1 VTQGGLSVRE
11 HAQLGR
17 TTVRR
22 STDRI
27 IVSHAGTLPRSPELQ
42 ELFVGGDAT
51 KGAFEA
57 ALPGAVKDVV
67 KHQADVGIDVV
78 NDGEFSKRGGFLG
91 YVRERMTGFEAR
103 PDLAG
108 QHRDAGVIGRDKRD
122 FPGFYAAGL
131 GMFNFGN
138 QQSISPVAGGFDFG
152 PFVAEGPLVYIGH
165 ANVAADIA
173 RLKAACEGLDVEPYL
188 PAVAPGTIEHW
199 LWRGENYKTD
209 EEFLFAI
216 ADVMHEEYK
225 AITDAGVVL
234 QIDDPDMP
242 DAWQMFPTMTVEE
255 YRNYASLR
263 AEAQNHAL
271 RGLPESLVRF
281 HVCWGSQ
288 HGPHRDDIPLKDI
301 VDIIFSVNA
310 ECYSIEASNGR
321 HAHEWKVFEDFKLP
335 DGKSLMPGV
344 IGHSSDVVEH
354 PELVAERIVRYAN
367 LVGRE
372 NVIAGTDCGVGSRV
386 GHEEIAWAKLEDMA
400 RGAAIATK
408 QLWK

>member
-1 VTQGGLSVRE
+1 
-11 HAQLGR
+11 
-17 TTVRR
+17 VRR

-27 IVSHAGTLPRSPELQ
+27 IVSHAGTLPRPTELQ
-42 ELFVGGDAT
+42 KLFVGGEAST
-51 KGAFEA
+51 AAFEA
-57 ALPGAVKDVV
+57 ALPEAIDEVV
-67 KHQADVGIDVV
+67 KKQAEIGIDVV

-91 YVRERMTGFEAR
+91 YVRERMTGFEER
-103 PDLAG
+103 PELAK
-108 QHRDAGVIGRDKRD
+108 QARDAGVTGRDQRD

-131 GMFNFGN
+131 GMFYHGN
-138 QQSISPVAGGFDFG
+138 QETVSPVAGGFNAG
-152 PFVAEGPLVYIGH
+152 PFVAKGPLTYIGH

-173 RLKAACEGLDVEPYL
+173 RLKEACEGLDVEPYL

-199 LWRGENYKTD
+199 LYRGDSYKDD

-242 DAWQMFPTMTVEE
+242 DAWQMFPSMTVPE
-255 YRNYASLR
+255 YRKYASLR

-271 RGLPESLVRF
+271 RGLPESLIRF

-288 HGPHRDDIPLKDI
+288 HGPHR
-301 VDIIFSVNA
+301 
-310 ECYSIEASNGR
+310 ASNGR
-321 HAHEWKVFEDFKLP
+321 HAHEWQVFEDFKLP
-335 DGKSLMPGV
+335 EGKSLMPGV
-344 IGHSSDVVEH
+344 IGHSSDVIEH
-354 PELVAERIVRYAN
+354 PELVAERLVRYAN

-372 NVIAGTDCGVGSRV
+372 NVIAGTDCGLGSRV
-386 GHEEIAWAKLEDMA
+386 GHGEIAWAKLEDMA
-400 RGAAIATK
+400 KGAALASK

>member
-1 VTQGGLSVRE
+1 M
-11 HAQLGR
+11 
-17 TTVRR
+17 RR

-27 IVSHAGTLPRSPELQ
+27 IVSHAGTLPRPPELQ
-42 ELFVGGDAT
+42 KLFVGGEAT
-51 KGAFEA
+51 SAAFEA
-57 ALPGAVKDVV
+57 ALPDAIADVV
-67 KHQADVGIDVV
+67 KKQAEIGVDVV
-78 NDGEFSKRGGFLG
+78 NDGEFSKRGGFIG
-91 YVRERMTGFEAR
+91 YVRERMTGFEER
-103 PDLAG
+103 PDLAKNP
-108 QHRDAGVIGRDKRD
+108 RDAGVTGRDQRD

-131 GMFNFGN
+131 GMFYHGN
-138 QQSISPVAGGFDFG
+138 QVDVSPVAGGFNAG
-152 PFVAEGPLVYIGH
+152 PFVAEGPLTYIGH
-165 ANVAADIA
+165 ANVAGDIA

-199 LWRGENYKTD
+199 LHRGETYKSD

-242 DAWQMFPTMTVEE
+242 DAWQMFPSMTVPE
-255 YRNYASLR
+255 YRKYATLR

-271 RGLPESLVRF
+271 RGLPESLIRF

-288 HGPHRDDIPLKDI
+288 HGPHRDDIPLADI
-301 VDIIFSVNA
+301 IDIIFSVTA

-335 DGKSLMPGV
+335 EGKSLMPGV
-344 IGHSSDVVEH
+344 IGHSSDVIEH
-354 PELVAERIVRYAN
+354 PELVAERLVRYAN

-372 NVIAGTDCGVGSRV
+372 NVIAGTDCGLGSRV
-386 GHEEIAWAKLEDMA
+386 GHAEIAWAKLEDMA
-400 RGAAIATK
+400 KGAALATE

>member
-1 VTQGGLSVRE
+1 
-11 HAQLGR
+11 LGR

-27 IVSHAGTLPRSPELQ
+27 IVSHAGTLPRPPELQ
-42 ELFVGGDAT
+42 KLFVGGDASSA
-51 KGAFEA
+51 AFEA
-57 ALPGAVKDVV
+57 ALPEAIDEVV
-67 KHQADVGIDVV
+67 KKQAEVRIDVV

-91 YVRERMTGFEAR
+91 YVRERMTGFEER
-103 PDLAG
+103 PELAK
-108 QHRDAGVIGRDKRD
+108 QARDAGVTGRDQRD

-131 GMFNFGN
+131 GMFYHGN
-138 QQSISPVAGGFDFG
+138 QDTVSPVAGGFNAG
-152 PFVAEGPLVYIGH
+152 PFVAEGPLTYIGH
-165 ANVAADIA
+165 ANVATDIA
-173 RLKAACEGLDVEPYL
+173 RLKEACEGLDVEPYL

-199 LWRGENYKTD
+199 LYRGDSYKDD

-242 DAWQMFPTMTVEE
+242 DAWQMFPSMTVPE
-255 YRNYASLR
+255 YRKYASLR

-271 RGLPESLVRF
+271 RGLPESLIRF

-301 VDIIFSVNA
+301 IDIIFSVTA

-321 HAHEWKVFEDFKLP
+321 HAHEWQVFEDFKLP
-335 DGKSLMPGV
+335 EGKSLMPGV
-344 IGHSSDVVEH
+344 IGHSSDVIEH
-354 PELVAERIVRYAN
+354 PELVAERLVRYAN

-372 NVIAGTDCGVGSRV
+372 NVIAGTDCGLGSRV
-386 GHEEIAWAKLEDMA
+386 GHGEIAWAKLEDMA
-400 RGAAIATK
+400 KGAALATE

>member
-1 VTQGGLSVRE
+1 MIKRGNI
-11 HAQLGR
+11 
-17 TTVRR
+17 VRR

-27 IVSHAGTLPRSPELQ
+27 IVSHAGTLPRPNELQ
-42 ELFVGGDAT
+42 KLFAGGPATSAEFERELPQAIN
-51 KGAFEA
+51 
-57 ALPGAVKDVV
+57 DVV
-67 KHQADVGIDVV
+67 KKQADIGIDVV

-91 YVRERMTGFEAR
+91 YVRERMSGFEAR

-108 QHRDAGVIGRDKRD
+108 QHRDEGVFGRDRRD

-138 QQSISPVAGGFDFG
+138 QQNISPVAGGFDAG
-152 PFVAEGPLVYIGH
+152 PFVAEGPLKYIGH
-165 ANVAADIA
+165 ENVATDIA

-199 LWRGENYKTD
+199 LWRGENFKTD
-209 EEFLFAI
+209 EELLFAV

-225 AITDAGVVL
+225 AITDAGIVV

-242 DAWQMFPTMTVEE
+242 DAWQMYPDMTVPE
-255 YRNYASLR
+255 YRKYADLR
-263 AEAQNHAL
+263 AEAMNHAL
-271 RGLPESLVRF
+271 RGLPESLIRF

-288 HGPHRDDIPLKDI
+288 HGPHRDDIPLRDI
-301 VDIIFSVNA
+301 IDIIFKVTA
-310 ECYSIEASNGR
+310 ECFSIEASNSR
-321 HAHEWKVFEDFKLP
+321 HAHEWRVFEDFKLP
-335 DGKSLMPGV
+335 EGKSLMPGV
-344 IGHSSDVVEH
+344 VGHSSDVIEH
-354 PELVAERIVRYAN
+354 PELVAERLVRYAN

-386 GHEEIAWAKLEDMA
+386 GHGEIAWAKLEDMA
-400 RGAAIATK
+400 KGAAIATK